1 MKTVV
6 VNVRLLTAIAAAFA
20 VVGATAEPAD
30 NPAVSGN
37 ALAIINASL
46 IDGTG
51 APPRRTSI
59 NVRDGVIVSIGGPP
73 QPDARLL
80 DAQGMAVLPGLIDSH
95 VHFQA
100 VPGAVHR
107 QDNADARR
115 ALMHRHL
122 RAHVAN
128 GVTTVLDAAIASEAL
143 REIRA
148 YLAAGGL
155 GPRVMALGP
164 TFHNP
169 GGYMDGA
176 ALSEYWAPRWRAS
189 ATPDDVDAL
198 YREYGGIEDL
208 VGVKVAATHGHG
220 SPIDIYD
227 THSPQMLAVIR
238 QRAAD
243 HGRPIYVHVDDHRGV
258 NIAFGLSAHALTHLV
273 GDRPSG
279 ALLDRMRR
287 ANMHVIPTLYIYESF
302 TMRYRPDLLDAPM
315 VRLTVP
321 AVERETARDP
331 MVWDLYFKRFI
342 LLVAPDMPEWLAG
355 WWGDMYLTE
364 GRMQSLVRNLQENL
378 MLHHEAGVPIAMG
391 TDSGGWPHMP
401 NMFHGPTA
409 LREMELMAE
418 AGMTP
423 AEVLRAATV
432 TPARMMGIED
442 LVGTVEVGK
451 RADLIVVRGDPLK
464 SISALRELEWVIKD
478 GEPRRPVQWMAQ

>member
-1 MKTVV
+1 
-6 VNVRLLTAIAAAFA
+6 
-20 VVGATAEPAD
+20 
-30 NPAVSGN
+30 
-37 ALAIINASL
+37 
-46 IDGTG
+46 
-51 APPRRTSI
+51 
-59 NVRDGVIVSIGGPP
+59 
-73 QPDARLL
+73 
-80 DAQGMAVLPGLIDSH
+80 MAVLPGLIDSH

-107 QDNADARR
+107 QDNADTRR

-148 YLAAGGL
+148 YLAAGGV

-198 YREYGGIEDL
+198 YREYGGIKDL

-220 SPIDIYD
+220 APLDIYD
-227 THSPQMLAVIR
+227 THSPEMLAVIR

-258 NIAFGLSAHALTHLV
+258 DIAFGLSARALTHLV

-279 ALLDRMRR
+279 EMLDRMRR
-287 ANMHVIPTLYIYESF
+287 ANMHVIPTLYVYESF
-302 TMRYRPDLLDAPM
+302 TMRYRPDQLDAPM

-331 MVWDLYFKRFI
+331 VVWDQYFKRFI
-342 LLVAPDMPEWLAG
+342 LLVAPFMPEWLAG

-364 GRMQSLVRNLQENL
+364 GRMRSMVSNLQENL
-378 MLHHEAGVPIAMG
+378 MLHHDAGIPIAMG

-451 RADLIVVRGDPLK
+451 RADLIVVRGDPLE
-464 SISALRELEWVIKD
+464 SISALGELEWVIKD
-478 GEPRRPVQWMAQ
+478 GEPRRPAQWMEH